1 MEDERL
7 RIVIAQTAC
16 IILGIGG
23 LLIIFSFIKALF
35 IIESYR
41 TIMLLAFAVTIALVI
56 FAYITLLAVKFI
68 CDNIYDTTRGFPL
81 VVSIFFI

>member
-16 IILGIGG
+16 IILGIGA

-41 TIMLLAFAVTIALVI
+41 TIMLLAFVVTIALVI

-68 CDNIYDTTRGFPL
+68 CENIEDTTRR
-81 VVSIFFI
+81 

>member
-1 MEDERL
+1 MMENEQL
-7 RIVIAQTAC
+7 KIVIAQTAC
-16 IILGIGG
+16 IILGIGA

-41 TIMLLAFAVTIALVI
+41 TIMLLAFVVTIALVI

-68 CDNIYDTTRGFPL
+68 C
-81 VVSIFFI
+81 

>member
-1 MEDERL
+1 MMENEEL
-7 RIVIAQTAC
+7 KIVIAQTAC
-16 IILGIGG
+16 IILGIGA

-41 TIMLLAFAVTIALVI
+41 TIMILAFTVTVALVI

-68 CDNIYDTTRGFPL
+68 CENMEDTTRR
-81 VVSIFFI
+81 

>member
-7 RIVIAQTAC
+7 RIIVAQTAC
-16 IILGIGG
+16 IILGIGA

-41 TIMLLAFAVTIALVI
+41 TIMLLAFVVTIALVI

-68 CDNIYDTTRGFPL
+68 CENIEDTTRR
-81 VVSIFFI
+81 

>member
-1 MEDERL
+1 MMEDERL

-16 IILGIGG
+16 IILGIGA

-41 TIMLLAFAVTIALVI
+41 TIMLLAFVVTIALVI
-56 FAYITLLAVKFI
+56 FEYITLLAVKFI
-68 CDNIYDTTRGFPL
+68 CENIEDTTRR
-81 VVSIFFI
+81 

>member
-7 RIVIAQTAC
+7 KIVIAQTAC
-16 IILGIGG
+16 IILGIGA

-41 TIMLLAFAVTIALVI
+41 TIMLLAFVVTIALVI

-68 CDNIYDTTRGFPL
+68 CENIEDTTRR
-81 VVSIFFI
+81 

>member
-7 RIVIAQTAC
+7 RITIAQTAC
-16 IILGIGG
+16 IILGIGA

-41 TIMLLAFAVTIALVI
+41 TIMLLAFVVTIALVI

-68 CDNIYDTTRGFPL
+68 CENIEDTTRR
-81 VVSIFFI
+81 

>member
-16 IILGIGG
+16 IILGIGA

-41 TIMLLAFAVTIALVI
+41 TLMLLAFVVTIALVI

-68 CDNIYDTTRGFPL
+68 CENIEDTTRR
-81 VVSIFFI
+81 